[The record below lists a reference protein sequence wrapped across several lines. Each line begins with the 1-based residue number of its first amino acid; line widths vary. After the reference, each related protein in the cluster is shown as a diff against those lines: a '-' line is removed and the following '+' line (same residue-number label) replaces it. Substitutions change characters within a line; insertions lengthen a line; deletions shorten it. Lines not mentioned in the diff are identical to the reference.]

1 MKHQHKALA
10 SLIAGL
16 LGTTLAHNALAVG
29 VISLNAA
36 KADLYASE
44 MSTPEIIISSAYV
57 TKLGAGELPDTD
69 TAVFAG
75 KTSYVRVDFSNAT
88 ITTAATIQLGG
99 VGTQETTDA
108 SSFIGMGVTAG
119 ANPTPNYGTFGIGMT
134 SAGYSPGGGLYAT
147 TGGSATAT
155 NPGGHTFVTY
165 STPTTSN
172 CPTATSSLG
181 LIGTDGIKLSA
192 TASGTSTAIFALTEG
207 GTRATGATGT
217 EGTHVLAGCRI
228 GFYISQLKVIDTTK
242 PVTMSYS
249 LHTNNVSAS
258 YPLGDPK
265 STPAA
270 KKLNVPVIN
279 FAPALSY
286 TLTAR
291 DATSEVAA
299 LFKEFKLGD
308 NGSTKTAGVIG
319 LLDIKTTDGIK
330 DVTGTVISSIATIL
344 GSGSKLDITGDFST
358 IAANKGRVYVTNA
371 ASCATTAANMISSIV
386 ELPSSATV
394 GDYTASLTMD
404 YLGTA
409 LNVTGNSVG
418 RICLDITNTTGTVST
433 SGTEIAATDNAFLVK
448 FSPQPKTNYKPYTPK
463 EGTAGKIIRNG
474 AELEAPYI
482 TASAAFTT
490 RILLSNFSDAK
501 MPFTV
506 RLATDGVGGSTAATA
521 VLPKVTALTAPPS
534 GSTLPVYGVT
544 GKSYQAAGEVSA
556 KSMLVINATSQ
567 LATVTGGGR
576 YSATFTFQ
584 GGNENVQGVVQT
596 INKTTGEVTSIPM
609 VRKGGGNGN

>member
-16 LGTTLAHNALAVG
+16 LGTTLAHNALAVTT
-29 VISLNAA
+29 IDLSAA

-44 MSTPEIIISSAYV
+44 MSSPEIKISSAYV
-57 TKLGAGELPDTD
+57 TKLNGSDPGLSDTD
-69 TAVFAG
+69 VAVFAG
-75 KTSYVRVDFSNAT
+75 KTSYVRIDFDNAT
-88 ITTAATIQLGG
+88 ITTDATVQLGG
-99 VGTQETTDA
+99 VGTGGFVA
-108 SSFIGMGVTAG
+108 SDVSGTP
-119 ANPTPNYGTFGIGMT
+119 PTPNYGTHGIGMT
-134 SAGYSPGGGLYAT
+134 SSDYVAGGGLYKST
-147 TGGSATAT
+147 F
-155 NPGGHTFVTY
+155 GGHNFITY
-165 STPTTSN
+165 GTGLADTDSN
-172 CPTATSSLG
+172 CPTATTSLG
-181 LIGTDGIKLSA
+181 LVGTDGIKLSA
-192 TASGTSTAIFALTEG
+192 TAAGTGTAIFALTES
-207 GTRATGATGT
+207 GTAATPTAAGTGGATGSET
-217 EGTHVLAGCRI
+217 THVLAGCKV
-228 GFYISQLKVIDTTK
+228 GFYISKLKVIDTAK

-270 KKLNVPVIN
+270 KKTGIQVIN

-299 LFKEFKLGD
+299 LFKEFKAGE
-308 NGSTKTAGVIG
+308 NGSTKTAGVVG

-330 DVTGTVISSIATIL
+330 NVEGNTISSVSTIL

-358 IAANKGRVYVTNA
+358 IAANKGRVYVTKGV
-371 ASCATTAANMISSIV
+371 SCATTSADLISNIV
-386 ELPSSATV
+386 ELPSSATA

-404 YLGTA
+404 YIGTSA
-409 LNVTGNSVG
+409 NVTGSPGVG

-448 FSPQPKTNYKPYTPK
+448 FTPMPETNYKSFTPK

-544 GKSYQAAGEVSA
+544 DKSYQAAGEVSA

>member
-44 MSTPEIIISSAYV
+44 MSTPEITISSAYV
-57 TKLGAGELPDTD
+57 TKLGAGDLPDTD

-88 ITTAATIQLGG
+88 ITTTATVQLGG

-108 SSFIGMGVTAG
+108 SSFIGMAVTAG

-134 SAGYSPGGGLYAT
+134 SAGYSPGGGLYA
-147 TGGSATAT
+147 ATF
-155 NPGGHTFVTY
+155 GGHNFIPYNSTVTTNLG
-165 STPTTSN
+165 SESN
-172 CPTATSSLG
+172 CPTATGSLG

-192 TASGTSTAIFALTEG
+192 TASGTGTAIFALTEG
-207 GTRATGATGT
+207 GTRATAATGT
-217 EGTHVLAGCRI
+217 ETTHVLAGCRI
-228 GFYISQLKVIDTTK
+228 GFYISHLKVIDTTK

-286 TLTAR
+286 TLTAK

-299 LFKEFKLGD
+299 LFKEFKAGE
-308 NGSTKTAGVIG
+308 NGSIKTAGVVG

-330 DVTGTVISSIATIL
+330 DVTGTVISSIGTIL
-344 GSGSKLDITGDFST
+344 GAGSKLDITGDFST
-358 IAANKGRVYVTNA
+358 IAANKGRVYVTKG
-371 ASCATTAANMISSIV
+371 ASCATTSADLISSVV
-386 ELPSSATV
+386 ELPSSATA

-404 YLGTA
+404 YIGTSA
-409 LNVTGNSVG
+409 NVTGNSVG
-418 RICLDITNTTGTVST
+418 RICLDVTNTTGTVST

-448 FSPQPKTNYKPYTPK
+448 FSPQPETNYKPYTPK
-463 EGTAGKIIRNG
+463 EGTAGKIVRNG

-482 TASAAFTT
+482 TASSGFTT

-506 RLATDGVGGSTAATA
+506 KLATDGVGGSILPTA
-521 VLPKVTALTAPPS
+521 VLPKVAALTAPPA

-544 GKSYQAAGEVSA
+544 GKSYHAAGEVPA
-556 KSMLVINATSQ
+556 KSMLFINTTSQ

>member
-16 LGTTLAHNALAVG
+16 LGTSLVHNALAVAT
-29 VISLNAA
+29 IDLSAA

-44 MSTPEIIISSAYV
+44 MSTPEITISSAYV
-57 TKLGAGELPDTD
+57 TKLNGSDPGLGDTD
-69 TAVFAG
+69 VAVFAG
-75 KTSYVRVDFSNAT
+75 KTSYVRIDFDNAT
-88 ITTAATIQLGG
+88 ISTDSHVQLGG
-99 VGTQETTDA
+99 VGTSVGTDTSGFVNNTTV
-108 SSFIGMGVTAG
+108 STA
-119 ANPTPNYGTFGIGMT
+119 YGTYGVGMT
-134 SAGYSPGGGLYAT
+134 SSDYETSGGLY
-147 TGGSATAT
+147 TAT
-155 NPGGHTFVTY
+155 FGGTHTFITY
-165 STPTTSN
+165 GTGLADADSN
-172 CPTATSSLG
+172 CPTATTSLG
-181 LIGTDGIKLSA
+181 LVATDGIKLSA
-192 TASGTSTAIFALTEG
+192 TATGTGTAIFALTEG
-207 GTRATGATGT
+207 GTAATKATGSEAT
-217 EGTHVLAGCRI
+217 HLLAGCRI
-228 GFYISQLKVIDTTK
+228 GFYISKLKVIDTTK

-270 KKLNVPVIN
+270 KKTGIQVIN

-299 LFKEFKLGD
+299 LFKEFKAGE
-308 NGSTKTAGVIG
+308 NGSTKTAGVVG

-330 DVTGTVISSIATIL
+330 DVNGTVISSIATIL

-358 IAANKGRVYVTNA
+358 IAANKGRVYVTKGV
-371 ASCATTAANMISSIV
+371 SCATTSADLISNIV
-386 ELPSSATV
+386 ELPSSATA

-404 YLGTA
+404 YIGTSA
-409 LNVTGNSVG
+409 NVTGSPGVG
-418 RICLDITNTTGTVST
+418 RICLDVTNTTGTVST

-448 FSPQPKTNYKPYTPK
+448 FTPMPETNYKSFTPK

-544 GKSYQAAGEVSA
+544 DKSYQAAGEVSA

>member
-16 LGTTLAHNALAVG
+16 LGTTLAHNTLAVG
-29 VISLNAA
+29 VVSLNAA

-44 MSTPEIIISSAYV
+44 MSTPEITISSAYV

-108 SSFIGMGVTAG
+108 SSFTSMPVTSG

-134 SAGYSPGGGLYAT
+134 STGYGTSGGLYAT
-147 TGGSATAT
+147 TGGGSVSQ
-155 NPGGHTFVTY
+155 PGGHTFITY
-165 STPTTSN
+165 STPTVSN
-172 CPTATSSLG
+172 CPTATGSLG

-192 TASGTSTAIFALTEG
+192 TAANTSTAIFALTEG
-207 GTRATGATGT
+207 GTRATAATGT

-299 LFKEFKLGD
+299 LFKEFKSGD

-330 DVTGTVISSIATIL
+330 DVTGTTISSIATIL

-386 ELPSSATV
+386 ELPSSATA

-409 LNVTGNSVG
+409 PNVTGNSVG
-418 RICLDITNTTGTVST
+418 RICLDITNTTGTAST
-433 SGTEIAATDNAFLVK
+433 SGSEIAATDNAFLVK
-448 FSPQPKTNYKPYTPK
+448 FSPQPETNYKPYTPK
-463 EGTAGKIIRNG
+463 EGSAGKIVRNG

-482 TASAAFTT
+482 TSSNQFTT
-490 RILLSNFSDAK
+490 RILLSNFSDTK

-506 RLATDGVGGSTAATA
+506 KLATDGVGGSIAANA
-521 VLPKVTALTAPPS
+521 VLPKVAALTAPPT

-544 GKSYQAAGEVSA
+544 GKSYQAAGEIPA
-556 KSMLVINATSQ
+556 KSMLVINTASQ

-596 INKTTGEVTSIPM
+596 INKVTGEVTSIPM